1 MEISAFRALL
11 KSSNIKDDQTYILN
25 EIGAYKRVYAR
36 LNKSNNKN
44 KHQKISQYKNGR
56 K

>member
-1 MEISAFRALL
+1 MEIDAFKALL
-11 KSSNIKDDQTYILN
+11 TRSNTKDNQTHILN